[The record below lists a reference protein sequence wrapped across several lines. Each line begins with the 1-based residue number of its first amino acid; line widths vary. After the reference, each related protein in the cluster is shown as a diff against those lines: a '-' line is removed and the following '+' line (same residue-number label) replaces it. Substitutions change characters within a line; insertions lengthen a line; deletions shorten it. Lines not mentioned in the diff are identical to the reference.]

1 MVDTQLSQLGP
12 TSQDWANPES
22 LKESCCSKKSADIDS
37 SPIDVPMICIVLL
50 PYMSASQVC
59 LLERDVI
66 ICVLE
71 HNDTEDRILLTFL
84 PVQRIQGVCRR
95 LWKHCTFHSR
105 TLRST
110 YVYVGIIPSIFGLG
124 YALLLSPFGGLSL
137 DCSGLIIAL
146 SAFSV
151 NFKIGLCPAYGVFGS
166 KCSQCGT
173 KIDSPSTH
181 IWCSSVVS

>member
-1 MVDTQLSQLGP
+1 MHHPSAVHVGEPSKDKRPAIQPNAQKFMPRIT
-12 TSQDWANPES
+12 A
-22 LKESCCSKKSADIDS
+22 LKLMSNFS
-37 SPIDVPMICIVLL
+37 SMCWNAGAYIF
-50 PYMSASQVC
+50 VC

-95 LWKHCTFHSR
+95 LWKHCPFHSR

-110 YVYVGIIPSIFGLG
+110 YVYVGIIPSIFRLG

-151 NFKIGLCPAYGVFGS
+151 NFKIGLC

-173 KIDSPSTH
+173 KIDSRSTH